1 MRIKETKHVITN
13 KKTMEEKVIK
23 EAKAGY
29 FKSAINM
36 LEGYLILTNKRII
49 YSGTQA
55 RIKFNHGAVG
65 NIIRDKMEKAMG
77 YDNQEEENI
86 FDIPITEVQHALKRF
101 GLSKRLVLR
110 DKLNNEYSLS
120 LMVKKSERDEW
131 ITAIDEAKR
140 GIL

>member
-1 MRIKETKHVITN
+1 
-13 KKTMEEKVIK
+13 MEEKVIK
-23 EAKAGY
+23 EAQAGY

-55 RIKFNHGAVG
+55 RVKFDHGAMG

-77 YDNQEEENI
+77 YDKQEEENV
-86 FDIPITEVQHALKRF
+86 FDIPITEVQHTLKRF
-101 GLSKRLVLR
+101 GFSKRLVLR
-110 DKLNNEYSLS
+110 DNHNNEFSLS

-131 ITAIDEAKR
+131 PAAIDKAKNEN
-140 GIL
+140 G